1 MVSDRSATVLALAMV
16 TVMILGSWAANV
28 PSSNTLL
35 ATAGPSSAPLGQATT
50 VNIGS
55 WPNGAS
61 QQVEVNVLDG
71 HAVSGM
77 GLTVEPGVLP
87 QSTAFAWD
95 SPSEYALNTV
105 YDGMNVNDTSLTILP
120 QGWTY
125 DFEGTNAWTLDTN
138 WFLGV
143 DTTSS
148 RPTTSTVPSGTT
160 TLYSHNGD
168 YTNGMSTTYW
178 ATSPVMNCASCSGT
192 WNLEFMRQLGVE
204 SNSWDHAYV
213 SVKNS
218 QGNWVNVWSNGGT
231 INEGTFTQ
239 QVLDVSTH
247 IANNANFQVRFGI
260 GTSDGS
266 VTYSGW
272 NIDDVSVLPAAS
284 GVSSGEGNWTSAPF
298 GPELDGRGEGMKF
311 GFLHMDVT
319 VNGGALFEW
328 QLLDAVTLQPVP
340 GFERM
345 TATHVDL
352 GMVDWRSHPMLRL
365 KLHMRLGSGG
375 GDVAVHSMGH
385 NGHLEHGFS
394 SDPTAAGWQ
403 LQSGSW
409 SSGSITSNG
418 LVYSDTYYVRSGFAA
433 INTAMSVTGSP
444 SLSVSVDGGLDWLP
458 LDHTGQLRLEAPAYM
473 AQFRMSSTSAYT
485 WDGFEAELV
494 RNAPARGTSID
505 FGLDGFNEW
514 SIRQSGF
521 ETLGL
526 QSMFTSGDAWSV
538 VPTTPSSSA
547 QFEVQLPL
555 SGVHA
560 FGFALASPETV
571 LSNAFMAM
579 AVNGQ
584 DILNR
589 GLGNVGD
596 LTTVTLTTSEL
607 QTLNN
612 ALSGTTNTGTSD
624 VPTANMEVRLGS
636 SLTST
641 DVLVGGVFAPFSGSV
656 SLDLLGS
663 HPVVVG
669 LNDALNDAVSVGGQ
683 RTASIPVRME
693 STGSVV
699 LTVDDLTSTASVR
712 PVAQTVS
719 NATETLVPGTE
730 WIETLST
737 FDLAPLGVTSAMTH
751 AVQSNWDTMLVLQGG
766 QRTSSVTCSM
776 ASLPLAA
783 SAMNGCDSNGAGLL
797 WSNGVEEGGVTA
809 EGTGS
814 LLEVRHR
821 FQFPDGWDD
830 EVAMQLSVTLVSPN
844 GPMLPLTT
852 TFGWGSALG
861 VENDLSV
868 KEWSVLNE
876 NGLRSSSNYPYLSSG
891 ELVNIEV
898 VMGFEGTHEGTPR
911 SGQALVRLMVDGSEY
926 ASTSLLEDGV
936 VLFPYN
942 IPSGRTSL
950 DLAVE
955 VMPLRGQNVVYET
968 PASLSFL
975 FDNTAPTLVGMDVE
989 RFDNRPA
996 SPVTELGFS
1005 IADRPHL
1012 PEHALANVWRSW
1024 VDDADEDGQM
1034 DTEEIMQHPLS
1045 LPTNLEDVVGEYL
1058 FRVDTSAVEHGD
1070 HFIGWLEVGDSAGH
1084 LMEDAGSFDA
1094 PLFHVQINN
1103 NGAPSL
1109 GASPMGWEDGAL
1121 PWLHPGETHTVSVPV
1136 WERNGIFDL
1145 AEVELALAS
1154 NTPTPTVL
1162 LWNQSAGT
1170 CTSSNVYIEVME
1182 CGLRADDAGDLFSRN
1197 GYFDATFT
1205 IEWGYDPDVS
1215 LERIPHVSLTDQ
1227 SGQSNQ
1233 YVLSDLA
1240 WKYSG
1245 EVIIDAD
1252 SVRTSMTGEADDR
1265 AGYWLQPRTPFEVR
1279 GDVVWFRTG
1288 RVATTPLSLN
1298 LEVGEQDVTVD
1309 TVNGSFSASL
1319 IAPLLEDSYGLTASL
1334 FDEPSGAVYRGDGS
1348 ALVWFIVDQ
1357 AAPRITNVDRP
1368 ASGSLLTEAMWSG
1381 LTFELRMHEMAQL
1394 NAASLRLHWS
1404 LNQAGLGLNSY
1415 VYDNGTTPL
1424 IIVGERTNG
1433 PSIPLRSN
1441 LNLDEI
1447 MLPAFRTEDVEL
1459 RIWVTGEDRA
1469 GHPIDAVFND
1479 VDAPLRVWAL
1489 EQRVPEYTMSAIALK
1504 PSDDLHQGDAVTVG
1518 MSLSNTG
1525 LADGEANVVLELV
1538 ESTGA
1543 RTRLDARVMSIQ
1555 AGETSLYQYVW
1566 VPSRDGTMWLE
1577 ASVVGGP
1584 ITQSPTVLVDEARS
1598 TGVLGVVSGMNTAML
1613 GLFGLLVAGLVTF
1626 IAVGFR
1632 RADDPLQP
1640 KSPPSLAAAEQ
1651 AGTTV
1656 PVGPYGAAP
1665 DAGRSPGEN
1674 PYG

>member
-1 MVSDRSATVLALAMV
+1 MVSNRSSTALALAMV
-16 TVMILGSWAANV
+16 TVMVLGVWAANIP
-28 PSSNTLL
+28 PSKTSLSTSE
-35 ATAGPSSAPLGQATT
+35 PSLAPLGQATT

-61 QQVEVNVLDG
+61 QQVEVQVQDG

-77 GLTVEPGVLP
+77 ELTIEPGVLP
-87 QSTAFAWD
+87 LSTAFAWD
-95 SPSEYALNTV
+95 SPTEYALNTV
-105 YDGMNVNDTSLTILP
+105 YDGMNVNDTALTVLP

-125 DFEGTNAWTLDTN
+125 DFEGTNSWTLGTN
-138 WFLGV
+138 WFLGK

-168 YTNGMSTTYW
+168 YTDGMSSTFW

-192 WNLEFMRQLGVE
+192 WNLEFMRQIGVE
-204 SNSWDHAYV
+204 SSSWDHAYV

-218 QGNWVNVWSNGGT
+218 QGNWVNVWSNSGT
-231 INEGTFTQ
+231 LNEGSFSQ

-260 GTSDGS
+260 GTTDSS

-298 GPELDGRGEGMKF
+298 GPERDGRGEAMGF
-311 GFLHMDVT
+311 GYLHMDVSVT
-319 VNGGALFEW
+319 GGALFEW
-328 QLLDAVTLQPVP
+328 QLLDALTLLPVP
-340 GFERM
+340 GFEHM
-345 TATHVDL
+345 TAPHVDL
-352 GMVDWRSHPMLRL
+352 GMVDWHTHPLVRL
-365 KLHMRLGSGG
+365 KVHMKLGSGG
-375 GDVAVHSMGH
+375 GEVAIHSIGH

-394 SDPTAAGWQ
+394 SDPTDAGWA

-409 SSGSITSNG
+409 SAGSITSNG
-418 LVYSDTYYVRSGFAA
+418 LVYSDTYHLRSGFAA

-458 LDHTGQLRLEAPAYM
+458 LDHVGQLQLEAPAYM
-473 AQFRMSSTSAYT
+473 AQFRMAGTSSYT

-494 RNAPARGTSID
+494 RNAPSQGASID

-526 QSMFTSGDAWSV
+526 QSMLRGGDPWSV

-555 SGVHA
+555 SGVSA
-560 FGFALASPETV
+560 FGFGVASPQAV
-571 LSNAFMAM
+571 LANAFMAV

-596 LTTVTLTTSEL
+596 LTTVTLSESEL

-612 ALSGTTNTGTSD
+612 ALSGTSNTGSSD
-624 VPTANMEVRLGS
+624 LPTAVVEVRLGS

-641 DVLVGGVFAPFSGSV
+641 DVLVGGVFAPFTGTV
-656 SLDLLGS
+656 ALDLLGS

-669 LNDALNDAVSVGGQ
+669 LNDALVEAVSVGGQ
-683 RTASIPVRME
+683 RTVSLPVRME

-699 LTVDDLTSTASVR
+699 LTVDAISTTASVR
-712 PVAQTVS
+712 PVAQSVTNV
-719 NATETLVPGTE
+719 TETLVPGTE

-737 FDLAPLGVTSAMTH
+737 FDLAPLGVSTAVTH
-751 AVQSNWDTMLVLQGG
+751 AVQSNWNTMLVLQG
-766 QRTSSVTCSM
+766 RERSSALTCPI

-783 SAMNGCDSNGAGLL
+783 SGMNGCTTNGPGLL
-797 WSNGVEEGGVTA
+797 WSNGGEQGGVTVA
-809 EGTGS
+809 GSGS
-814 LLEVRHR
+814 LIEVRHR

-830 EVAMQLSVTLVSPN
+830 EAAMQLSVSLVSPS

-852 TFGWGSALG
+852 SFGWGSALG

-868 KEWSVLNE
+868 KGWSVLSG
-876 NGLRSSSNYPYLSSG
+876 NGLRSSLNYPYLNSG

-898 VMGFEGTHEGTPR
+898 VLGFEGTNLGTPR

-926 ASTSLLEDGV
+926 ASTSTFEDGL

-942 IPSGRTSL
+942 IPLGRTSL

-955 VMPLRGQNVVYET
+955 VLPMSGQNVVYEV

-975 FDNTAPTLVGMDVE
+975 FDNTVPTLVGMDVE

-1012 PEHALANVWRSW
+1012 PEHAIAHVWRSW
-1024 VDDADEDGQM
+1024 IDDADEDGQM
-1034 DTEEIMQHPLS
+1034 DADETVAHPLS
-1045 LPTNLEDVVGEYL
+1045 LPSTLEDVVGAYG
-1058 FRVDTSAVEHGD
+1058 FRLDTSDVEHGD
-1070 HFIGWLEVGDSAGH
+1070 HFMGWLEVGDSAGH
-1084 LMEDAGSFDA
+1084 LMPDAGSFDT

-1109 GASPMGWEDGAL
+1109 GASPMRWDGGTL
-1121 PWLHPGETHTVSVPV
+1121 PWLHPGESHTISVPV
-1136 WERNGIFDL
+1136 WEQNGIFDL
-1145 AEVELALAS
+1145 AEVDLALAS

-1162 LWNQSAGT
+1162 SWNQSTGA
-1170 CTSSNVYIEVME
+1170 CTSSNVYIDVIE
-1182 CGLRADDAGDLFSRN
+1182 CGLRADDADDLFSRN
-1197 GYFDATFT
+1197 GYFEATFS
-1205 IEWGYDPDVS
+1205 IKWGYDPDVS
-1215 LERIPHVSLTDQ
+1215 LERIPHVVLMDQ
-1227 SGQSNQ
+1227 TGQSNQ
-1233 YVLSDLA
+1233 YILTDLA
-1240 WKYSG
+1240 WRYSG
-1245 EVIIDAD
+1245 EVLIDAD
-1252 SVRTSMTGEADDR
+1252 SVRTSIDGEPDDR
-1265 AGYWLQPRTPFEVR
+1265 AGYWLQPRTPFDLR

-1288 RVATTPLSLN
+1288 RLAMTPLSFN
-1298 LEVGEQDVTVD
+1298 LEVGEQDVTVE

-1357 AAPRITNVDRP
+1357 AAPRITDVDRP
-1368 ASGSLLTEAMWSG
+1368 ASGTLLTESMWDG
-1381 LTFELRMHEMAQL
+1381 LTFELRMHEAAQM
-1394 NAASLRLHWS
+1394 NAGSLMLHWS
-1404 LNQAGLGLNSY
+1404 LNEAGLGLNSY
-1415 VYDNGTTPL
+1415 VFDNGSVPL
-1424 IIVGERTNG
+1424 SIVGERTNG
-1433 PSIPLRSN
+1433 PSIPLRSTLD
-1441 LNLDEI
+1441 LNEI

-1469 GHPIDAVFND
+1469 GHPIDSVFND

-1489 EQRVPEYTMSAIALK
+1489 EQRVPEYTMSAIELK
-1504 PSDDLHQGDAVTVG
+1504 PMDDLHQGDAVTVG
-1518 MSLSNTG
+1518 LSLSNTG
-1525 LADGEANVVLELV
+1525 LADGEANLVLELV

-1543 RTRLDARVMSIQ
+1543 RTRLDARVMGVQS
-1555 AGETSLYQYVW
+1555 GETSLYQFVW
-1566 VPSRDGTMWLE
+1566 VPARDGTMWLE

-1584 ITQSPTVLVDEARS
+1584 VTQSPTVLVDVARP
-1598 TGVLGVVSGMNTAML
+1598 TGVLGAVSGMNSMML
-1613 GLFGLLVAGLVTF
+1613 GLFGVLVLGLVAF
-1626 IAVGFR
+1626 IAIGGRTV
-1632 RADDPLQP
+1632 DEPLQP
-1640 KSPPSLAAAEQ
+1640 KAPPSLAAAAQ
-1651 AGTTV
+1651 P
-1656 PVGPYGAAP
+1656 PVQDSPGPYG
-1665 DAGRSPGEN
+1665 DASAEVLSPGEN